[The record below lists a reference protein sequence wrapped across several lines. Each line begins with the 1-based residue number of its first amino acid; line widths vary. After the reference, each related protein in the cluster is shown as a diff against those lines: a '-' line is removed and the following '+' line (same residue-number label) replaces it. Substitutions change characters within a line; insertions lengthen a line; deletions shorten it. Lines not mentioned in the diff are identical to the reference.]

1 MKKITTFLGCVG
13 VVCLFSGCSSEDD
26 LGKIITPSAPVAEV
40 VPSSDSKAP
49 ASSGNSTANSSAVLN
64 SSSNTAPQSGSSAMS
79 SGAAVPDTV
88 HKQVVI
94 KSSASSYPDPYFSS
108 GIFCWTA
115 ECETKWAGVT
125 SSSAAPKSSSSMT
138 IDIGMSVETPVEPTI
153 NGNTLI
159 DNRDNQSYPLQ
170 KGGSALW
177 MASNMKYKTKN
188 GTYCTEQDGKDVCD
202 TYGMF
207 YTYAAA
213 QSACPYGWRL
223 PTQAEVEA
231 MRETVDFE
239 WWAIGGRFEI
249 SDNGAS
255 SQYGQAEE
263 QGRLW
268 VIAENSVNS
277 VRIENYSG
285 NKFVF
290 ENASATERAF
300 NVRCIKSN

>member
-64 SSSNTAPQSGSSAMS
+64 SSSNTAPQSGSSVMS

-138 IDIGMSVETPVEPTI
+138 IDIGMSVEAPVYPKIE
-153 NGNTLI
+153 GNVMTDL
-159 DNRDNQSYPLQ
+159 RDNQTYKLVTV
-170 KGGSALW
+170 GSTRW
-177 MASNMKYKTKN
+177 MDSNLKYKPKS
-188 GTYCTEQDGKDVCD
+188 GVYCEHDGDDVCA
-202 TYGMF
+202 TYGGF
-207 YTYAAA
+207 YT
-213 QSACPYGWRL
+213 WR
-223 PTQAEVEA
+223 
-231 MRETVDFE
+231 MN
-239 WWAIGGRFEI
+239 GGR
-249 SDNGAS
+249 SVDDSSSTTPNHLNTAS
-255 SQYGQAEE
+255 PRNKATFGLSRAGTTL
-263 QGRLW
+263 RLESRIIP
-268 VIAENSVNS
+268 VTPNTPSSLAK
-277 VRIENYSG
+277 VR
-285 NKFVF
+285 
-290 ENASATERAF
+290 APTTSAA
-300 NVRCIKSN
+300 

>member
-138 IDIGMSVETPVEPTI
+138 IDIGMSVEAPVFPKIE
-153 NGNTLI
+153 GNVMTDL
-159 DNRDNQSYPLQ
+159 RDNQTYKLVTV
-170 KGGSALW
+170 GSTRW
-177 MASNMKYKTKN
+177 MNSNLKYKPKS
-188 GTYCTEQDGKDVCD
+188 GVYCEHDGDDVCA
-202 TYGMF
+202 TYGGF
-207 YTYAAA
+207 YTYGIA
-213 QSACPYGWRL
+213 QGICPSGWRL
-223 PTQAEVEA
+223 PTQEEVEA
-231 MRETVDFE
+231 ADAVQAHE
-239 WWAIGGRFEI
+239 WWTIGGRFKL
-249 SDNGAS
+249 DNAES
-255 SQYGQAEE
+255 PEYGLAKE
-263 QGRLW
+263 QGYIWIIQSGNYTSFR
-268 VIAENSVNS
+268 VKD
-277 VRIENYSG
+277 YSG
-285 NKFVF
+285 D
-290 ENASATERAF
+290 TEHTFQSSEGSRAY
-300 NVRCIKSN
+300 NVRCVEGTI